1 MKKLRQERK
10 MYLNR
15 SRTMYL
21 RNIKLAK
28 KINTLK
34 EMLNDDTITYH
45 VDEVGLKQSK
55 ITSFL
60 LKNLFLYL
68 KIVRTDYNLNKLI
81 LRN

>member
-1 MKKLRQERK
+1 
-10 MYLNR
+10 
-15 SRTMYL
+15 MYL

-28 KINTLK
+28 KINSLK
-34 EMLNDDTITYH
+34 EMLNDDTIAYH

-60 LKNLFLYL
+60 LKSLFLYL
-68 KIVRTDYNLNKLI
+68 KIVRIDYNLNKMI

>member
-1 MKKLRQERK
+1 
-10 MYLNR
+10 
-15 SRTMYL
+15 MYL